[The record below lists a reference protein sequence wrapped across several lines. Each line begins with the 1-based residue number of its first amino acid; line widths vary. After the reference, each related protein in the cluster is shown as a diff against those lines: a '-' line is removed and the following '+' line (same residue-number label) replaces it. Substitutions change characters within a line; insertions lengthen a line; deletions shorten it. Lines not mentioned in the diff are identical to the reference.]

1 MLLAAW
7 AYWENQW
14 LLFHKV
20 IFDGVNKL
28 MFVAPSTTEINVQ
41 VDLYSDSKEWL
52 QLFHNAAFLPP
63 IRAVGGDSLPD
74 GNPLG
79 STFFVTNGWRIV
91 LDHGVTFVG
100 NIYSDDYPSPFI
112 VLEGVQ
118 LATQKVSNLVDV
130 VKTLDITGVPTAEEV
145 AVATRLEMDTN
156 SLVRKILTNLQ
167 DENDDST
174 EVTIYDDDNV
184 TVLGVWTWAE
194 GTKTRGKFA

>member
-1 MLLAAW
+1 MRS
-7 AYWENQW
+7 
-14 LLFHKV
+14 V
-20 IFDGVNKL
+20 
-28 MFVAPSTTEINVQ
+28 
-41 VDLYSDSKEWL
+41 
-52 QLFHNAAFLPP
+52 
-63 IRAVGGDSLPD
+63 
-74 GNPLG
+74 
-79 STFFVTNGWRIV
+79 V
-91 LDHGVTFVG
+91 L
-100 NIYSDDYPSPFI
+100 